1 MGNPVSAMV
10 TFDVFV
16 RPALLRLTEQP
27 DAVPTITAV
36 LEEDTPSDG
45 RRSYLRVKLRRDGAT
60 WVATMTGTQSSGALT
75 SMVKAD
81 GIIIIP
87 EGVTLARAGEPFA
100 VRLLRDIH

>member
-1 MGNPVSAMV
+1 
-10 TFDVFV
+10 
-16 RPALLRLTEQP
+16 
-27 DAVPTITAV
+27 
-36 LEEDTPSDG
+36 
-45 RRSYLRVKLRRDGAT
+45 
-60 WVATMTGTQSSGALT
+60 MTGTQASGALT